1 MQSIERQRRP
11 VKADAAKVV
20 RKVRMRLALSQ
31 ESLSR
36 MLSTTKGAVQHWER
50 GRNNPELTRL
60 LALRRFCPPG
70 PERRELD
77 ELLERVQGHV
87 APPRLSKSESL
98 AQSILDRPR
107 RAPVESPEQSVDR
120 RHHQRLERQLER
132 LKQRVSEG
140 EERMKALESRVDELR
155 RTFEPSNSVAPLVMD
170 WTTKE
175 AD

>member
-1 MQSIERQRRP
+1 MQSIERQRRAA
-11 VKADAAKVV
+11 KAGAAKVV
-20 RKVRMRLALSQ
+20 RKVRMRLAISQ

-50 GRNNPELTRL
+50 GRNNPELARL

-77 ELLERVQGHV
+77 ELLERVQAHV
-87 APPRLSKSESL
+87 APPRLSKSEGFAL
-98 AQSILDRPR
+98 SILDPPR
-107 RAPVESPEQSVDR
+107 GAPVESPEQSAYRRDR
-120 RHHQRLERQLER
+120 QRLERRLER

-140 EERMKALESRVDELR
+140 EERVKALESQVDGLR
-155 RTFEPSNSVAPLVMD
+155 RTFEPSNAVAPPVLD

-175 AD
+175 PD